1 MNDIAVCG
9 PFYSRKNETFS
20 VVTLAR
26 EEELE
31 EGRRFSGTFFVA
43 ILSIVPKE
51 LFWSVVSEPK

>member
-9 PFYSRKNETFS
+9 PFHSRKRKRFLF
-20 VVTLAR
+20 VTLAR
-26 EEELE
+26 EELE

-51 LFWSVVSEPK
+51 LFWSAVSEPK